1 MPQGSGSERR
11 NKERSK
17 RRFIEA
23 SVELVRENGF
33 KSLGVNAVAERAE
46 LSKVLIYRYFGGLSG
61 LLSAVADEI
70 DPLQS
75 DAAEQLLQSIDSA
88 ATAGEI
94 VERVVMDLHRALDQD
109 ELTKQLLVTEL
120 NEHNE
125 LTETLAAA
133 REELGLELT
142 RRLSD
147 ELRARNMP
155 SDLDFNALVAV
166 IYSGVMYLTLR
177 SSTAPVYNGVDIR
190 SDAGWQRMASTLRAL
205 VDHAAPPRAGS
216 PLGPPAGPPSSP

>member
-1 MPQGSGSERR
+1 
-11 NKERSK
+11 
-17 RRFIEA
+17 
-23 SVELVRENGF
+23 
-33 KSLGVNAVAERAE
+33 
-46 LSKVLIYRYFGGLSG
+46 
-61 LLSAVADEI
+61 VADEI

-75 DAAEQLLQSIDSA
+75 DAAERLLHSLDSA
-88 ATAGEI
+88 ASAGEI
-94 VERVVMDLHRALDQD
+94 VERVVMDLHRALEQD
-109 ELTKQLLVTEL
+109 ELTKRLLVTEL
-120 NEHNE
+120 NEQNE

-142 RRLSD
+142 RRLRD

-177 SSTAPVYNGVDIR
+177 STTAPVYNGVDIR
-190 SDAGWQRMASTLRAL
+190 SDGGWQRIASTLRAL
-205 VDHAAPPRAGS
+205 VDHAAPTPPGP

>member
-1 MPQGSGSERR
+1 MPQGSGSEKR

-17 RRFIEA
+17 RRLIEA
-23 SVELVRENGF
+23 SVEIVRENGF

-94 VERVVMDLHRALDQD
+94 VERVVMDLHRALEQD
-109 ELTKQLLVTEL
+109 ELTKRLLVTEL

-125 LTETLAAA
+125 LTDTLAAA

-177 SSTAPVYNGVDIR
+177 STTAPVYNGVDIR
-190 SDAGWQRMASTLRAL
+190 SDAGWQRIASTLRAL
-205 VDHAAPPRAGS
+205 VDHAAPPQAGS
-216 PLGPPAGPPSSP
+216 PLGPPAGPLSSP